1 MHTLLSLLTGTNFSL
16 NLTSERKFH
25 HQFTLDSIPRQSLPT
40 AIETARAAVETGTA
54 ETNRDKLITGLA
66 CLVAAVSGKLGVLYG
81 NDPLA
86 LTPAQQVQGH

>member
-1 MHTLLSLLTGTNFSL
+1 M
-16 NLTSERKFH
+16 EK
-25 HQFTLDSIPRQSLPT
+25 
-40 AIETARAAVETGTA
+40 GTA

-86 LTPAQQVQGH
+86 LTPAQQVGQS